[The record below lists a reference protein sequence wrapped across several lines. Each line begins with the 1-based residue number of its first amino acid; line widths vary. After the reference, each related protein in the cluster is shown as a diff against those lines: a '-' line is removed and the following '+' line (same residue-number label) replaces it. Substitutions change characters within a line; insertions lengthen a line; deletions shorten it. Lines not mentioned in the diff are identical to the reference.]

1 MNKFAVGKNIKLY
14 CRMQNMTLDQ
24 LAEEIG
30 VSHDTISRW
39 CNGRRQITVYGLY
52 RVSRALNVPMEKLM
66 EGIEDE
72 QDKRTLRRTG
82 HD

>member
-1 MNKFAVGKNIKLY
+1 MNKYAVGKNIKLF

-39 CNGRRQITVYGLY
+39 CNGRRQITSYGLY
-52 RVSRALNVPMEKLM
+52 RVSRALGVSMNRLS
-66 EGIEDE
+66 EGIED
-72 QDKRTLRRTG
+72 G
-82 HD
+82 

>member
-24 LAEEIG
+24 LADEIG
-30 VSHDTISRW
+30 VSLDTISRW

-52 RVSRALNVPMEKLM
+52 RVSRVLAVTMERLT
-66 EGIEDE
+66 EGIEDV
-72 QDKRTLRRTG
+72 
-82 HD
+82 